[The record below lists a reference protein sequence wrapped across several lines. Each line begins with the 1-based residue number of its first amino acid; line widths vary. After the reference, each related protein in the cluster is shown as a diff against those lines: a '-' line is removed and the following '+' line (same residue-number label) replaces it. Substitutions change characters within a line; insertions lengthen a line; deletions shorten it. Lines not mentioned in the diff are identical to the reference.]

1 MKHNQAIKA
10 ALQVMQD
17 HIAALNQRDEAKIA
31 ATLHFPHFRLSNV
44 TLMTWETQET
54 YFADFKK
61 RAGSSWA
68 KSGFDDIQILGTS
81 DTKVHLDVRVSRH
94 DWDQNLLTQ
103 FRSAWVITKEND
115 RWAAK
120 FRSSFADQ

>member
-1 MKHNQAIKA
+1 VAPIIEC
-10 ALQVMQD
+10 
-17 HIAALNQRDEAKIA
+17 IASGCA
-31 ATLHFPHFRLSNV
+31 SN
-44 TLMTWETQET
+44 LMRVLICLT
-54 YFADFKK
+54 AP
-61 RAGSSWA
+61 AGSSWA